1 MFLIPTA
8 RAMTQRL
15 PKHPLVRSSMT
26 TLVGL
31 AIGAA
36 TVFAIAP
43 ALRAQDASN
52 SLNSSSSAL
61 ELIDDASVR
70 TAIRS
75 LITDAAANGLPTG
88 PLVTKVRE
96 GVAKR
101 ATPDRIRSA
110 TSLLAQRLAI
120 ASTALAPSRSSD
132 ELAAGA
138 DALQAGVAQG
148 TLREMRQLWPV
159 KPLTI
164 PLGVLAEM
172 VASGVPHASASSRV
186 KDLLRKG
193 ASTAQLASLG
203 TSVRADIA
211 AGLAPD
217 AAMELRSKGVLN
229 IIHQQQADLS
239 TAAPSTP
246 IAPPTPPL
254 RPGRPSGK
262 R

>member
-1 MFLIPTA
+1 
-8 RAMTQRL
+8 
-15 PKHPLVRSSMT
+15 VRSSVT
-26 TLVGL
+26 TLVGI

-36 TVFAIAP
+36 TVLTIAP
-43 ALRAQDASN
+43 ALRAQDATT
-52 SLNSSSSAL
+52 SSSSNAAL

-75 LITDAAANGLPTG
+75 LITDAAANGLPTA

-110 TSLLAQRLAI
+110 TSLLAQRLAL
-120 ASTALAPSRSSD
+120 ASAALAPSRSAD

-193 ASTAQLASLG
+193 ASTAQLAALG

-229 IIHQQQADLS
+229 IIRQQ
-239 TAAPSTP
+239 TEFGIAAPTS
-246 IAPPTPPL
+246 PPL
-254 RPGRPSGK
+254 RPHEK